1 MLKTIKFTN
10 KYKDLIILKNIDNIE
25 FFWLNRKIF
34 DFVPTTSFIKLKKYF
49 AHTFVIFFLRIMW
62 RGKAYRVRFFKKHS
76 KFTLNFGHSH
86 WCKLIYDNYFF
97 EFFKIKRQNYLILFS
112 ERSDILFV
120 KNFFNSIR
128 VLNKY
133 TKRGIKVRQTPYIK
147 RFGKISQVNSSLHSF
162 G

>member
-1 MLKTIKFTN
+1 MLQTIKFTN
-10 KYKDLIILKNIDNIE
+10 KYKDSIILKNIENIT

-62 RGKAYRVRFFKKHS
+62 RGKAYRVRFFKKHT

-86 WCKLIYDNYFF
+86 WCKVMYDKNFF
-97 EFFKIKRQNYLILFS
+97 EFFKIKRQNYLILFPD
-112 ERSDILFV
+112 RNDILFV
-120 KNFFNSIR
+120 KNFFNNIR
-128 VLNKY
+128 VLSKY
-133 TKRGIKVRQTPYIK
+133 TRRGIKVKQSPYIK

>member
-1 MLKTIKFTN
+1 MLKTIKFIN
-10 KYKDLIILKNIDNIE
+10 KFDDSIILKNIDNIS
-25 FFWLNRKIF
+25 FFWLQRRTF
-34 DFVPTTSFIKLKKYF
+34 DFVPSIFFLKLKKYF

-62 RGKAYRVRFFKKHS
+62 RGKAYRVRFFKKNN

-86 WCKLIYDNYFF
+86 WCKLVYDSNYFN
-97 EFFKIKRQNYLILFS
+97 FFKIKRQNYLILFS
-112 ERSDILFV
+112 ERTDVTFV
-120 KNFFNSIR
+120 KNFFNTIR

-133 TKRGIKVRQTPYIK
+133 TKRGIKVKQTPYIK